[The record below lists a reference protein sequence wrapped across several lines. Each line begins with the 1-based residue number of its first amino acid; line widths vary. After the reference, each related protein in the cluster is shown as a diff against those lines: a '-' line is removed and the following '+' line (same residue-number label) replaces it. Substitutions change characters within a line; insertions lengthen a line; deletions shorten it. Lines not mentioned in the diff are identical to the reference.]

1 MLAHHSHYSE
11 RSERS
16 LYSKLKMKNIT
27 TTVFVIPMLILF
39 GSVRAFIEPSSFSI
53 NSHKTENMMDL
64 PLRAHGD
71 DENQDSDFKKWK
83 KTRMARLD
91 GNDDKFVTGEEL
103 RNLRLDLESLRQ
115 NIQWAEAFK
124 DETRI
129 ESLAKAIK
137 EGESRDP
144 VRESHRIKKTVG
156 KTNVPRNK
164 LSHSIPSHLNFAGF
178 HVSKSAKDPGTGPK
192 NEGPVKGREKYFD

>member
-1 MLAHHSHYSE
+1 
-11 RSERS
+11 
-16 LYSKLKMKNIT
+16 
-27 TTVFVIPMLILF
+27 
-39 GSVRAFIEPSSFSI
+39 
-53 NSHKTENMMDL
+53 MDL

-115 NIQWAEAFK
+115 NIQWAEALK

-144 VRESHRIKKTVG
+144 VRESHRIKKLVG
-156 KTNVPRNK
+156 KTKCSSEQIV
-164 LSHSIPSHLNFAGF
+164 SFYSIAFEFRRISCI
-178 HVSKSAKDPGTGPK
+178 
-192 NEGPVKGREKYFD
+192 EKR